1 MHRTPIYIVATA
13 GVLILAYYSIHSIFD
28 FDRDDSDCDKRNK
41 CD

>member
-28 FDRDDSDCDKRNK
+28 FDRDDSDCDSCNK